1 MDTRKYGS
9 GFVKPEDVRDGPR
22 QEKIIN
28 VYISEKYDC
37 LVLDLESGDQLSLN
51 NTTTRVMNRA
61 GCADFPLPVLHGRA
75 SLVVV
80 YRWTIRGA
88 GRGQRLRSALHDRER
103 QLAGPGDRTLARA
116 LYRFPRW
123 ERKRDDRC
131 SAHFGTATIS
141 RQRRNK
147 STSSACVAVATR
159 RSR

>member
-61 GCADFPLPVLHGRA
+61 YTTESDNWLGQEIELSLGHYTDSRDGNEKETIVVRPISVRQPSLDNGGTKAQAVPALPLR
-75 SLVVV
+75 
-80 YRWTIRGA
+80 
-88 GRGQRLRSALHDRER
+88 
-103 QLAGPGDRTLARA
+103 
-116 LYRFPRW
+116 
-123 ERKRDDRC
+123 RDDLDDEIP
-131 SAHFGTATIS
+131 F
-141 RQRRNK
+141 
-147 STSSACVAVATR
+147 
-159 RSR
+159 